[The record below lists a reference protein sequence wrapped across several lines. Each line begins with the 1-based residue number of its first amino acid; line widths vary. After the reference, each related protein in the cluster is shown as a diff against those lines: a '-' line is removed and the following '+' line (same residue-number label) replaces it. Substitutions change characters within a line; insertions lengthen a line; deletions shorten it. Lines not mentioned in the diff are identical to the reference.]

1 MPLPG
6 GVEQVTVHSAQA
18 LTLPDGTWIQG
29 TITFTAPDLVTIG
42 GQDVV
47 FGGSVKAQLVDGQ
60 FSVQLIATD
69 ATGMSPTGWT
79 YKVVAN
85 FTNAPGW
92 TRYISLPKAAPTV
105 ALADVIVPDPVTGS
119 YATLI
124 DPAAL
129 TGVVRTTGDQV
140 IDGEKNFGERIPLG
154 PGFDP
159 EFDNQLARKAY
170 VDAKVAAAGGG
181 SGSSVRTATV
191 RVTDDNLSGLPAAA
205 AWTVAQTSAGTK
217 LQCSIPAAAGDR
229 IKVYG
234 GFMRSGSHFL
244 DWVLLDNTG
253 AIAVYAG
260 TFTSSPL
267 PEGDPDLYPSLSFS
281 YEEMTEMF
289 TVASGHINA
298 GSITVAL
305 AHQGTGSGIVYAHTT
320 YPFRMRLE
328 NIGPEPA

>member
-129 TGVVRTTGDQV
+129 TGVVRTTGNQV

-170 VDAKVAAAGGG
+170 VDAKVAAGGGTAVASTDGRIDRQIITLAAAASWTVVTASGGAEIGTSVTASVGDRLWYSPSFMRTGGVIYLDMGIKAAGGG
-181 SGSSVRTATV
+181 VSRYTSSGTATPEAEGYA
-191 RVTDDNLSGLPAAA
+191 SMYPQPAF
-205 AWTVAQTSAGTK
+205 TGIAGIREFVVQAGEVDWRPTET
-217 LQCSIPAAAGDR
+217 IPED
-229 IKVYG
+229 
-234 GFMRSGSHFL
+234 F
-244 DWVLLDNTG
+244 
-253 AIAVYAG
+253 YA
-260 TFTSSPL
+260 
-267 PEGDPDLYPSLSFS
+267 
-281 YEEMTEMF
+281 M
-289 TVASGHINA
+289 
-298 GSITVAL
+298 
-305 AHQGTGSGIVYAHTT
+305 
-320 YPFRMRLE
+320 
-328 NIGPEPA
+328 